1 MEKKGTVIH
10 MQSEQELVIRL
21 KEKVLA
27 GEDITREEA
36 LVLSEADLEL
46 LSEAANE
53 IREAFYQKDFEIC
66 AILNAK
72 GGRCSEDCR
81 FCSQACVSKAEV
93 PIKPLITTEELAES
107 IRVHDDWHI
116 KHLCVATVG
125 RKMQDAELD
134 KLCGSIREASADRKI
149 EICTSLG
156 LLGEEQFRKLKEA
169 GVTRIH
175 NNLETSERYFP
186 TLCTSHTYQEKIDT
200 IKAAKRAGMEICCGG
215 IFGVGETMEDRIDMA
230 LTIRELEVQSVPI
243 NMLSPVKGTE
253 YGDTPPLQQEEVQRI
268 IALYRFI
275 LPKTYVRLAAGRP
288 ALEDR
293 GLSCFRAGGNAAITG
308 DCLTVQGVS
317 VEEDLA
323 QIRELGFRL

>member
-1 MEKKGTVIH
+1 MKGMVIY
-10 MQSEQELVIRL
+10 MQSEQELVLRL

-27 GEDITREEA
+27 GENITREEA
-36 LVLSEADLEL
+36 VLLSDVDLEL
-46 LSEAANE
+46 LSEAADE
-53 IREAFYQKDFEIC
+53 IREAFYQEDFEIC
-66 AILNAK
+66 SILNAK

-93 PIKPLITTEELAES
+93 PVKPLITTEELAES

-116 KHLCVATVG
+116 KHLCVAAAG

-134 KLCGSIREASADRKI
+134 RLCDSIREAHADRKI
-149 EICTSLG
+149 GICTSLG

-243 NMLSPVKGTE
+243 NMLSPVKGTA
-253 YGDTPPLQQEEVQRI
+253 YGDMPPLQQEEVQRI

-323 QIRELGFRL
+323 QIRELGFQL